1 MKKRMEPANVLS
13 YLCLFLV
20 IAFGLATIVATG
32 GGGGGSSGTSGG
44 TGAVAVVLTDE
55 PTDAYDEITIYVTEV
70 SLMPAPGYGP
80 DPVII
85 FHCPEG
91 YPVNLLDYR
100 TKDFF
105 LTRTEN
111 VPAWRYEKVRL
122 KVKKIE
128 SDPPCDES
136 KVWKLPSNKI
146 DLNPRAPFEVKPGET
161 LLIRLDVDVPKS
173 IHTHPADEK
182 CMFRPVVF
190 VDIEAVMLPQPCPLI
205 VTGIISEPIERGEN
219 DVIEAFTLQF
229 PDRPGALP
237 VQLTPETV
245 IFLDDGSEGDA
256 SDLAEGQTVWVRG
269 RLDID
274 ASLQAYQAIIGDVFK
289 LEGAVESSVAGG
301 SFLLLPDDETL
312 PVDVMVSDESL
323 VFFGCDTAASEEDI
337 QPGLR
342 AEVIGKDSPGEL
354 VAIFVFL
361 QPQEVSG
368 LLIAAEPADSGT
380 ALVGKDL
387 YLTVQPETGDPKTIF
402 FPKYTPIYLEGD
414 GGVPVNFLCEGRRLR
429 IFLDPVKPELAAI
442 EVRIEPD
449 IAEGEVL
456 NHISNQDER
465 TLLLQLE
472 AQEDPLIVHVQDG
485 TTILDL
491 RGDANALVDFDEIE
505 IFDQVRCYGLYACP
519 DDPYFSDF
527 VAFVILIVK
536 PEAQ

>member
-1 MKKRMEPANVLS
+1 MKKKIETVNLLS
-13 YLCLFLV
+13 YLCLLLV

-32 GGGGGSSGTSGG
+32 GGGGGSGTSGA
-44 TGAVAVVLTDE
+44 TGAVAVVLTDD
-55 PTDAYDEITIYVTEV
+55 PTDAYDKIIIYVTEV
-70 SLMPAPGYGP
+70 SLLPAPGYGP

-111 VPAWRYEKVRL
+111 VPAWQYDKVRL
-122 KVKKIE
+122 RVKKIE
-128 SDPPCDES
+128 SDPPCDASEG
-136 KVWKLPSNKI
+136 WKLPSNKI
-146 DLNPRAPFEVKPGET
+146 DLNPRAPFEVKSGET
-161 LLIRLDVDVPKS
+161 LLIRLDVDAPKS

-190 VDIEAVMLPQPCPLI
+190 VDIEAVMLPQPCPLFL
-205 VTGIISEPIERGEN
+205 TGIISEPIERGAN
-219 DVIEAFTLQF
+219 DVIEAFTLEF

-245 IFLDDGSEGDA
+245 IFLDDGSAGDA

-269 RLDID
+269 RLDMD
-274 ASLQAYQAIIGDVFK
+274 GRLQAYQTIIGDIFK
-289 LEGAVESSVAGG
+289 LKGTVESSVDGG
-301 SFLLLPDDETL
+301 SFSLLPDDETI

-323 VFFGCDTAASEEDI
+323 VFFGCDTAASGEDI
-337 QPGLR
+337 QPVLR
-342 AEVIGKDSPGEL
+342 AEVIAKDSQGDL
-354 VAIFVFL
+354 VAIFVLL

-380 ALVGKDL
+380 VFVGKDL
-387 YLTVQPETGDPKTIF
+387 YLTIQPETGDPKTIF

-414 GGVPVNFLCEGRRLR
+414 GEVPVNFLCEGRRLR
-429 IFLDPVKPELAAI
+429 VFLDPVKPELTAI
-442 EVRIEPD
+442 EVRIEPE
-449 IAEGEVL
+449 IVEGAVL

-472 AQEDPLIVHVQDG
+472 AQVEPLIVHAQDG
-485 TTILDL
+485 TTILEL

-527 VAFVILIVK
+527 FAFVILIVK